1 MVTTAQNELI
11 LALPRADRVR
21 LLALC
26 EPVHLVLSEV
36 LVEAGQP
43 LDRVLFPVDGFVSQ
57 VLEVPGHAGLEVGMV
72 GREGVV
78 GVTLALD
85 VGAAPVRSVVQ
96 GAGSAWG
103 VDRAAFGREL
113 QASAALRRTMH
124 RYLYVTL
131 VQLGTASACRRFH
144 ALSPRLARW
153 LLMSLDRAHQDDF
166 LVTQE
171 FLGLMLGVRRVG
183 VTVAA
188 GELQA
193 AGLIHYHRGSM
204 QVVDRLGLEAR
215 ACSCYAADRAIHR
228 RHLPRS
234 R

>member
-1 MVTTAQNELI
+1 MAAPQNDLI
-11 LALPRADRVR
+11 RALPRADRLR

-26 EPVHLVLSEV
+26 EPVHLVLSDV
-36 LVEAGQP
+36 LVEAGRP
-43 LDRVLFPVDGFVSQ
+43 LGQVLFPVNGFVSQ

-78 GVTLALD
+78 GATLALD

-96 GAGSAWG
+96 GAGSAWRVG
-103 VDRAAFGREL
+103 SGPFGREL

-124 RYLYVTL
+124 RYLYVTQ
-131 VQLGTASACRRFH
+131 VQLATASACRRFH
-144 ALSPRLARW
+144 ALAPRLARW
-153 LLMSLDRAHQDDF
+153 LLMSQDRAHHADF
-166 LVTQE
+166 LVTHE

-204 QVVDRLGLEAR
+204 QVRDRIGLEAR
-215 ACSCYAADRAIHR
+215 ACTCYAADRAVYR
-228 RHLPRS
+228 QHLPTWQ
-234 R
+234 